1 MAVYTQK
8 LQLVCDYI
16 QRHLDED
23 LDVDRLSQIAA
34 LSKFHFHRI
43 FAIHIGSN
51 VMKFIQLSRLKRA
64 SFQMAFEPDLK
75 IIDIGLQAGFDSP
88 EAFTRAFKRSFD
100 QTPRAFRD
108 KPDWES
114 WHQKF
119 IFTLPKSELKMNVN
133 IVERPAEKIAYLSH
147 LEVQIKFLKLLHVL
161 LLGVKKQGYHLWRS
175 LELMV
180 FRLLTLNRYRLISFG
195 LISRVQLKKLCLK
208 IFTAYKQGKF
218 LRVVMRP

>member
-43 FAIHIGSN
+43 FAIHVGLN

-64 SFQMAFEPDLK
+64 SFQLAFEPDLK
-75 IIDIGLQAGFDSP
+75 IIEIALQAGFDSP

-108 KPDWES
+108 KPDRES
-114 WHQKF
+114 WRQKF
-119 IFTLPKSELKMNVN
+119 
-133 IVERPAEKIAYLSH
+133 
-147 LEVQIKFLKLLHVL
+147 VL
-161 LLGVKKQGYHLWRS
+161 RFQKVS
-175 LELMV
+175 
-180 FRLLTLNRYRLISFG
+180 
-195 LISRVQLKKLCLK
+195 
-208 IFTAYKQGKF
+208 
-218 LRVVMRP
+218 